1 MPAWFLWGLKGLAL
15 GCAGAVIN
23 FLILIKANERMEKV
37 PEKANAILGKCFLL
51 RFAVNLGTLVLAFFG
66 FSKSAPFMLGVAF
79 GLTIPSYF
87 YFLYFRG
94 KQNLER
100 KE

>member
-1 MPAWFLWGLKGLAL
+1 MPAWLLRVLKGLAL
-15 GCAGAVIN
+15 GFAGAAIN
-23 FLILIKANERMEKV
+23 FFILTRASKRMEKV
-37 PEKANAILGKCFLL
+37 PEKANATLGKCYLL
-51 RFAVNLGTLVLAFFG
+51 RFAVNLGTLVLAYFC
-66 FSKSAPFMLGVAF
+66 FSKSASFMLGVAF

-94 KQNLER
+94 NQNLER

>member
-1 MPAWFLWGLKGLAL
+1 
-15 GCAGAVIN
+15 
-23 FLILIKANERMEKV
+23 
-37 PEKANAILGKCFLL
+37 
-51 RFAVNLGTLVLAFFG
+51 LGTLVLAYFC
-66 FSKSAPFMLGVAF
+66 FSKSASFMLGVAF

-94 KQNLER
+94 NQNLER